1 MYKAEMI
8 NLVDNRMPFLS
19 TNKMCSED
27 ILFSLFPVRAHLRA
41 VPVCLQRTSCEYSPY
56 VCIHK

>member
-27 ILFSLFPVRAHLRA
+27 ILFSLFPVRAHLGRA
-41 VPVCLQRTSCEYSPY
+41 CLFAKD
-56 VCIHK
+56 IL